1 MFTFGIVM
9 CFISAAIYGIVV
21 YVQIKRID
29 RLESEQIITTDRLNC
44 CRDRDKSR
52 NSCLANQAMKIVQME
67 RRFDRIERHPV
78 FKPLQM
84 TPVSDF
90 QPGDIHPFTAD
101 AFVTT
106 GDQLAEVA

>member
-9 CFISAAIYGIVV
+9 CFVSAAIYGIVV

-29 RLESEQIITTDRLNC
+29 SLESKQIITRDRLNFY
-44 CRDRDKSR
+44 RRHIENIELK
-52 NSCLANQAMKIVQME
+52 QAGIRMRLEEV
-67 RRFDRIERHPV
+67 ERHP
-78 FKPLQM
+78 FFSPLQM

-106 GDQLAEVA
+106 GDKLAEVA